1 MRLFDHAID
10 DRRAECMK
18 SVRVLSV
25 ASEIFP
31 LIKTGGLADVV
42 GALPIALKA
51 EDVDT
56 FTLVPGYPAVLN
68 SLRMAAP
75 VLEWAPFF
83 GGKARLLK
91 GSHDKLDLFVL
102 DAPHLFARPD
112 NPYLSPE
119 GIDWPDNGTRFAALA
134 RMAANIG
141 LGAIPTFVPD
151 VVHAH
156 DWQAGLAPAY
166 LKYSHQRTPA
176 TVMTVHNLA
185 YQGKFPQEMLS
196 VFGLPGEAF
205 TIGGVE
211 YYGGIGF
218 LKAGLRLAD
227 RITTV
232 SPTYAKDIQSDEGG
246 MGLSGLLRERVGDL
260 RGILNG
266 IDTSIWNPSTDP
278 HIAERYDAG
287 LLRNRMVNKTFLQQ
301 RLGLEINPDAFLLGV
316 ISRMSWQKGL
326 DLLFE
331 NVPVIVSERMQ
342 LIVLGTGDADL
353 QDMYRAAARAYP
365 GKIAVRI
372 GYDEGLAHLIQAGA
386 DAMIVPSRF
395 EPCGLTQLCAL
406 RYGAVPIVSRVGGLD
421 DTIVD
426 TDIPV
431 IGGECDTG
439 FKFSPVTAQNLAGA
453 LRRAHATFRDKAAW
467 CRIQQNGMSRD
478 VSWREPATHYADLY
492 REIVRP
498 RPTS

>member
-1 MRLFDHAID
+1 
-10 DRRAECMK
+10 MK
-18 SVRVLSV
+18 SIRVLSV

-56 FTLVPGYPAVLN
+56 STLVPGYPAVLS
-68 SLRMAAP
+68 SLRRAAP
-75 VLEWAPFF
+75 VLELACFF
-83 GGKARLLK
+83 GGKARVLK
-91 GSHDKLDLFVL
+91 DSHGELDLFVL
-102 DAPHLFARPD
+102 DAPHLFARQG

-151 VVHAH
+151 VLHAH

-166 LKYSHQRTPA
+166 LKYSRQRRPT

-185 YQGKFPQEMLS
+185 YQGKFPREMLGE
-196 VFGLPGEAF
+196 FDLPAEAF
-205 TIGGVE
+205 TIDGVE
-211 YYGGIGF
+211 YYGGVGF

-232 SPTYAKDIQSDEGG
+232 SPTYAKDIQTDEGG
-246 MGLSGLLRERVGDL
+246 MGLGGLLRERAGDL

-266 IDTSIWNPSTDP
+266 IDTLVWNPATDP

-287 LLRNRMVNKTFLQQ
+287 HLQNRMGNKAALQR
-301 RLGLEINPDAFLLGV
+301 RLGLEDKPVSFLLGV

-326 DLLFE
+326 DLLLD
-331 NVPVIVSERMQ
+331 NVSFIASEGMQ
-342 LIVLGTGDADL
+342 LVVLGTGDADL
-353 QDMYRAAARAYP
+353 QEMYRAAVCANP
-365 GKIAVRI
+365 GKIGVLI

-386 DAMIVPSRF
+386 DAVVVPSRF

-406 RYGAVPIVSRVGGLD
+406 RYGAVPIVSGVGGLE
-421 DTIVD
+421 DTV
-426 TDIPV
+426 TDADV
-431 IGGECDTG
+431 IGGESDTG
-439 FKFSPVTAQNLAGA
+439 FKFSPVTTHNLTRT

-467 CRIQQNGMSRD
+467 RRIQQNGMSRE
-478 VSWREPATHYADLY
+478 VSWRDRATRYADLY
-492 REIVRP
+492 HEIVGQ

>member
-1 MRLFDHAID
+1 
-10 DRRAECMK
+10 MK
-18 SVRVLSV
+18 PIRVLSV

-56 FTLVPGYPAVLN
+56 CTLVPGYPAVLS
-68 SLRMAAP
+68 SLRMAVP
-75 VLEWAPFF
+75 VVERALFF

-91 GSHDKLDLFVL
+91 GSHDELDLFVL

-166 LKYSHQRTPA
+166 LRYSHQRTPA

-185 YQGKFPQEMLS
+185 YQGRFPREMLS
-196 VFGLPGEAF
+196 EFDLPAESF
-205 TIGGVE
+205 SIDGVE

-232 SPTYAKDIQSDEGG
+232 SPTYAKNIQTDEGG
-246 MGLSGLLRERVGDL
+246 MGLGGLLRERARDL

-266 IDTSIWNPSTDP
+266 INTSVWNPGTDP

-287 LLRNRMVNKTFLQQ
+287 HPQNRMANKAALQQ
-301 RLGLEINPDAFLLGV
+301 RLGLEVNPDAFLLGV

-326 DLLFE
+326 DLLLD
-331 NVPVIVSERMQ
+331 NVPTIANEGMQ
-342 LIVLGTGDADL
+342 LVVLGTGDADL
-353 QDMYRAAARAYP
+353 QEMYRAAMHANP
-365 GKIAVRI
+365 GKIGVLI
-372 GYDEGLAHLIQAGA
+372 GYDEGLAHLVQAGA
-386 DAMIVPSRF
+386 DAVVVPSRF

-406 RYGAVPIVSRVGGLD
+406 RYGAVPIVSAVGGLE
-421 DTIVD
+421 DTVID
-426 TDIPV
+426 TDV
-431 IGGECDTG
+431 IGGKIENG
-439 FKFSPVTAQNLAGA
+439 FKFSPVTTQNLART
-453 LRRAHATFRDKAAW
+453 LRKARATFRDKAAW
-467 CRIQQNGMSRD
+467 RRIQQSGMSTD
-478 VSWREPATHYADLY
+478 VSWRDRAARYADLY
-492 REIVRP
+492 REIARP
-498 RPTS
+498 RPKS